1 MTIKGT
7 SIDNVIR
14 FCMLVYIY
22 LFTMN
27 IISAFVM
34 FLTLSVLAD
43 YVPENEGS
51 NSYFNYATKIASA
64 RKITKKRNS
73 QSR

>member
-1 MTIKGT
+1 
-7 SIDNVIR
+7 
-14 FCMLVYIY
+14 
-22 LFTMN
+22 MN